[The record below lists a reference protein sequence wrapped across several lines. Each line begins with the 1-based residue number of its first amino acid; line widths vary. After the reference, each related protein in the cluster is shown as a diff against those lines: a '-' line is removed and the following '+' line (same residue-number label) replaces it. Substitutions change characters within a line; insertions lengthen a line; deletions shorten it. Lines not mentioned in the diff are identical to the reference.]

1 MITKHIAEAGDTKR
15 ILLTG
20 GRSPA
25 ALELARLLHRAGH
38 RVFAAESSRYYLT
51 RVSSAVTHSFAVP
64 APAHGTASYAAA
76 LEAIVRRER
85 IDLLI
90 PSNEEIFHVAGG
102 LHRLSR
108 HCRVWAAPL
117 ETLHELHH
125 KGRFTALAE
134 RFGLLVPRTTTITD
148 PSQWLA
154 LAEHAAQEGDGGLV
168 LKPVYSRFASR
179 VMVLSRSETKEA
191 RRRRLEASVSA
202 VSERTAWV
210 AQQYIDG
217 SHYCSYSIAH
227 EGRVVA
233 HAAYPSRYRVGMG
246 ASVHFEAIEHP
257 GIRAWVSR
265 FAEAAGFTGQLAFD
279 YIESQD
285 GRLYAI
291 ECNPRATSGIHLFG
305 PDDGLDRAFLAPE
318 QLAAAGTVV
327 EPRSGSSAMLALPM
341 VMCGLRQ
348 NRRLSDWQ
356 AWMNAYLSSRDVV
369 YRQSDPWPALEQLQ
383 LAWDVWRH
391 SRRLRIPLTEAT
403 TYDIEWN
410 GE

>member
-1 MITKHIAEAGDTKR
+1 MADKGDTKR

-38 RVFAAESSRYYLT
+38 LVFAAESSRYHLT
-51 RVSSAVTHSFAVP
+51 RVSGTVERSFAVP
-64 APAHGTASYAAA
+64 APADDTASYAEA
-76 LEAIVRRER
+76 LETIVRGER

-102 LHRLSR
+102 LNRLSR
-108 HCRVWAAPL
+108 HCKVWTASL

-125 KGRFTALAE
+125 KGRFAALAE

-154 LAEHAAQEGDGGLV
+154 LAERSAQEWECGLV

-191 RRRRLEASVSA
+191 WRRRLEASVSA
-202 VSERTAWV
+202 VSERSPWAV
-210 AQQYIDG
+210 QQYIDG
-217 SHYCSYSIAH
+217 SHYCSYSIAY

-233 HAAYPSRYRVGMG
+233 HAAYPSRYRVGIG
-246 ASVHFEAIEHP
+246 ASVHFEAIAHP

-265 FAEAAGFTGQLAFD
+265 FAEAAGFTGQVAFD
-279 YIESQD
+279 YIESRD

-327 EPRSGSSAMLALPM
+327 EPHSGSSAMLALPM

-348 NRRLSDWQ
+348 NRGLSDWQ
-356 AWMNAYLSSRDVV
+356 AWMSAYRGSRDVV
-369 YRQSDPWPALEQLQ
+369 YRQSDPWPALEQLRV
-383 LAWDVWRH
+383 AWDVWRH

-410 GE
+410 GD

>member
-1 MITKHIAEAGDTKR
+1 MAEACGTKR

-25 ALELARLLHRAGH
+25 ALELARLLHHAGH
-38 RVFAAESSRYYLT
+38 RVFAAESSRYHLT
-51 RVSSAVTHSFAVP
+51 RVSSAVERSFAVP
-64 APAHGTASYAAA
+64 APAEGTASYVEA

-102 LHRLSR
+102 LERLSQ
-108 HCRVWAAPL
+108 HCIVRAAPL

-125 KGRFTALAE
+125 KGRFAALAE
-134 RFGLLVPRTTTITD
+134 QFGLLVPRTATITD
-148 PSQWLA
+148 PAQWLA
-154 LAEHAAQEGDGGLV
+154 LADRAAQVVDGGLV

-191 RRRRLEASVSA
+191 WRRRLEASVSA
-202 VSERTAWV
+202 VSERTPWA

-217 SHYCSYSIAH
+217 SHYCSYSIAY
-227 EGRVVA
+227 EGCVVA

-265 FAEAAGFTGQLAFD
+265 FVEAAGFTGQIAFD
-279 YIESQD
+279 YIESRD

-305 PDDGLDRAFLAPE
+305 PDDRLELAFLAPE
-318 QLAAAGTVV
+318 QLAAAGTAI
-327 EPRSGSSAMLALPM
+327 EPLNGSSAMLALPM
-341 VMCGLRQ
+341 LMSGLRQ
-348 NRRLSDWQ
+348 NRRLSEWQ
-356 AWMNAYLSSRDVV
+356 AWMSAYRNSRDVV
-369 YRQSDPWPALEQLQ
+369 YRHSDAAPALEQLH

>member
-1 MITKHIAEAGDTKR
+1 MTTKQAAAACGPQR

-25 ALELARLLHRAGH
+25 ALELARLLDRAGH
-38 RVFAAESSRYYLT
+38 RVFAAESSRYHLT
-51 RVSSAVTHSFAVP
+51 RVSSAVKRSFAVP
-64 APAHGTASYAAA
+64 APADGAASYAEA

-85 IDLLI
+85 IDLLL
-90 PSNEEIFHVAGG
+90 PSNEEIFHVAKG
-102 LHRLSR
+102 LDRLLP

-117 ETLHELHH
+117 DTLHELHH
-125 KGRFTALAE
+125 KGRFAALAE
-134 RFGLLVPRTTTITD
+134 RFGLLVPPTTTITD

-154 LAEHAAQEGDGGLV
+154 LSEQAAQDGDGDLV

-179 VMVLSRSETKEA
+179 VIVLNHAEKMDA
-191 RRRRLEASVSA
+191 RRRRLEAAASA
-202 VSERTAWV
+202 VSERTPWV

-217 SHYCSYSIAH
+217 SHYCSYSIAY

-233 HAAYPSRYRVGMG
+233 HAAYPSRYRVGLG
-246 ASVHFEAIEHP
+246 ASVHFEAIAHP

-265 FAEAAGFTGQLAFD
+265 FVEAAEFTGQIAFD
-279 YIESQD
+279 YIESMD

-291 ECNPRATSGIHLFG
+291 ECNPRATSGMHLFE
-305 PDDGLDRAFLAPE
+305 PDDRLDRAFLAPE
-318 QLAAAGTVV
+318 QLAAEGTVI
-327 EPRSGSSAMLALPM
+327 EPRVGSSAMLTLPM
-341 VMCGLRQ
+341 LLCGLKQ

-356 AWMNAYLSSRDVV
+356 AWLSAYRNSRDAV
-369 YRQSDPWPALEQLQ
+369 YERSDPWPALEQLH
-383 LAWDVWRH
+383 LAWVVWRH
-391 SRRLRIPLTEAT
+391 SRRQRMPLTEAT